1 MLDRGTRYTATSIN
15 TAKFISTAA
24 QTLIA
29 DSTAKY
35 TKYSIRESHITKAS
49 TTSAFLLYNLL
60 STAF

>member
-35 TKYSIRESHITKAS
+35 SLSESHITKAN
-49 TTSAFLLYNLL
+49 TTSAFLL
-60 STAF
+60 